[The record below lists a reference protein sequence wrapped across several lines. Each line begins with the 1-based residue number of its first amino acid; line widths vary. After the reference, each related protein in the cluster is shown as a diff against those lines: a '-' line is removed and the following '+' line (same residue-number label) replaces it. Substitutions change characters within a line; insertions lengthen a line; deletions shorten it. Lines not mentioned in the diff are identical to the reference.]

1 LELAKAGT
9 VYQCITLNNRMYTV
23 TIHPATA

>member
-9 VYQCITLNNRMYTV
+9 VYQCITLNNWLYTV
-23 TIHPATA
+23 KIHLSTA